1 MSENRPPEPAARDEP
16 HNSTFLTADGVAWWV
31 GNSFGDTATVL
42 PAFLAQLDAPKV
54 LIGFLTGF
62 RAGGF
67 LLPQIVVAHF
77 SERWPRKKR
86 LVVFN
91 SLLGR
96 SCQLAIPFLIYLLAG
111 DAPGLV
117 LNWFVALY
125 VLAALSEGVNAVPWT
140 DIMAKAVHP
149 LRRGRVYGRI
159 QFWGGLASFGAGI
172 LVHRILTSP
181 HLPYPSNFS
190 LLFALSALA
199 FIASYLAFL
208 AVREPVGQEG
218 VPARRSFAVF
228 CQSLPELW
236 RASPDFARLTRVRLL
251 AGGVHLALPFF
262 VLYARDELG
271 LGAGLAGLFLACQ
284 MAGSVAGGLLWGRLG
299 DRRGYRLVIILSV
312 LAALACPVL
321 ALAAGSGFP
330 GWLSSLTFGAIF
342 LLLGLSFAGAWIGY
356 TNYLLE
362 AVPAGRRPSYLG
374 LLSTLAGPTTF
385 LSVVGGYMVDVLG
398 YQIVFIL
405 TSGLLALALHQGL
418 SLNEPRLSR
427 RDGAM
432 GETGACREE
441 GGA

>member
-1 MSENRPPEPAARDEP
+1 MMLEEHLPGQATRDEP
-16 HNSTFLTADGVAWWV
+16 HNSAFLTADGVTWWV
-31 GNSFGDTATVL
+31 GNSFADTATVL

-77 SERWPRKKR
+77 SERWPRKKG
-86 LVVFN
+86 LVIFN

-96 SCQLAIPFLIYLLAG
+96 SCQLAIPFLIFFLAG
-111 DAPGLV
+111 DSPELA

-125 VLAALSEGVNAVPWT
+125 VVASLSEGVNAVPWT

-172 LVHRILTSP
+172 LVNRILTSP

-190 LLFALSALA
+190 LLFGLSALG
-199 FIASYLAFL
+199 FIGSYLAFL
-208 AVREPVGQEG
+208 AIREPAGQEATI
-218 VPARRSFAVF
+218 ARRSLAGF

-236 RASPDFARLTRVRLL
+236 RASPDFACLARVRLL

-271 LGAGLAGLFLACQ
+271 LGAGLTGLFLACQ

-299 DRRGYRLVIILSV
+299 DDRGYRLVLILSL
-312 LAALACPVL
+312 LAALAGPVL
-321 ALAAGSGFP
+321 ALLAGLGFP
-330 GWLSSLTFGAIF
+330 VWLSSLTFGAIF
-342 LLLGLSFAGAWIGY
+342 LLLGLSFGGAWIGF

-362 AVPAGRRPSYLG
+362 VVPAGRRPSYLG
-374 LLSTLAGPTTF
+374 MLNTLAGPTTF
-385 LSVVGGYMVDVLG
+385 LSIVGGYLVDVFG
-398 YQIVFIL
+398 YRLVFIL
-405 TSGLLALALHQGL
+405 TAGLLALGLHQGL
-418 SLNEPRLSR
+418 SLKEPRLS
-427 RDGAM
+427 AA
-432 GETGACREE
+432 TQPEE
-441 GGA
+441 GGD